1 MKKILL
7 CIVATMFATMT
18 FAQHHGA
25 PQHRQREFNPE
36 EMAQRQT
43 QRLHQALQLD
53 SIQMQAVFLIN
64 YADALTMQDSMRVR
78 RERME
83 KMRAEGKRPERV
95 QPSEEQMKAMMELQ
109 KQREQVRNEQMQQI
123 LTPEQYEKYLKMQ
136 QEQRERMRQGFGGP
150 GGRPGGRGGRPGGA
164 PRGERMP
171 ME

>member
-1 MKKILL
+1 MMKKILF

-25 PQHRQREFNPE
+25 PQHQRREFNPE

-43 QRLHQALQLD
+43 MRLHQALQLD
-53 SIQMQAVFLIN
+53 SIQFQAVFLIN
-64 YADALTMQDSMRVR
+64 YADALTMQDSMNVR

-83 KMRAEGKRPERV
+83 KMRAEGKKPERV
-95 QPSEEQMKAMMELQ
+95 QPSQEQVQAMMELQ
-109 KQREQVRNEQMQQI
+109 KQREEVRNEQMKTI
-123 LTPEQYEKYLKMQ
+123 LTPEQYEKYLKIQ
-136 QEQRERMRQGFGGP
+136 EEQRERMRQGF

-164 PRGERMP
+164 PR

>member
-1 MKKILL
+1 MKKILF

-25 PQHRQREFNPE
+25 PQRQQREFNPE

-43 QRLHQALQLD
+43 MRLHEALQLD
-53 SIQMQAVFLIN
+53 SVQLQAVFLIN
-64 YADALTMQDSMRVR
+64 YADALTMQDSMNAR
-78 RERME
+78 RARME

-95 QPSEEQMKAMMELQ
+95 QPSEEQVKAMMELQ
-109 KQREQVRNEQMQQI
+109 KQREEVRNEQMKQI
-123 LTPEQYEKYLKMQ
+123 LNAEQYEKYLKMQ
-136 QEQRERMRQGFGGP
+136 EEQRNRMRQGFGGRP
-150 GGRPGGRGGRPGGA
+150 GGRPGRPGGA